1 MAVFQTTVILGCVLI
16 MARSFWSSGDARRTW
31 AWASHPRTITALA
44 RERGAATEEAFVW
57 KLGYAG
63 IDATVARAA
72 WREIQLVVGLH
83 YDVKHFPVRPEDE
96 LRRTYLFS
104 LDLYTGYP
112 DDPDLLGSAWMI
124 AQATKRRIPQE
135 PEQQL
140 AQLRTVLDLA
150 RWVHELPASDEGAQT

>member
-16 MARSFWSSGDARRTW
+16 IVRSFWSSDDVRRSS
-31 AWASHPRTITALA
+31 AWANHPRTIHALA

-63 IDATVARAA
+63 IDATVARAL
-72 WREIQLVVGLH
+72 WCEIQLIVGLH
-83 YDVKHFPVRPEDE
+83 YHVEHFPVRPEDE
-96 LRRTYLFS
+96 LRGTYLFS

-112 DDPDLLGSAWMI
+112 DDPDIFGSAWMI
-124 AQATKRRIPQE
+124 AQATKRRIPKE
-135 PEQQL
+135 PERQL

-150 RWVHELPASDEGAQT
+150 RWVHELPAIDEGAQT